1 LEAKGMNLTIQD
13 FNEQCHQSSNHAYD
27 LFKKLLAELDEP
39 KTRKSA
45 FHFLC
50 SLKQYNQI
58 NKPKDINFQFLQ
70 QNILDKNDETVCLN
84 LLQFP
89 STFLPEAWSF
99 TFYEGLVRYPHSEYS
114 NKNIIELGCGIGW
127 ISIALAIRYSPQ
139 KMTGLDINPKAITCA
154 RLNLYL
160 NALNED
166 GSEKLLNNA
175 DSLLKVVTFHES
187 NLFSHFTEE
196 NIDSETKN
204 FDKIIGCI
212 PQVLNP
218 EPEVMESLIAESA
231 SDEYLHSLSN
241 YFAKQGFIEDQF
253 GLGLIASAVEQSIPL
268 LRSDGKLILN
278 LGGRPGRAVLERL
291 MHRRGFKVRRVWQTQ
306 VEQAADT
313 EISALVDI
321 EKNTGHRFEFY
332 MSNSS
337 DLPIDARAALKYA
350 NAGGKIY
357 HSVDVYEAKLLFPE
371 QVKSIYHSID
381 QLTSTVEN
389 DKINQQFSQG
399 LRSAVDLTFDNYSD
413 AEERYSFLAF
423 LAKQLH
429 KINHFP
435 YQDTAGLTY
444 FRQQL
449 AEYFRY
455 YLRVDVTAEQMVITP
470 GRRQL
475 IASLL
480 SNYRPKL
487 TLVSR
492 SLAHLVEASF
502 DTSKTEVIQTP
513 SRIEYL
519 IELIVKLKPQI
530 VIAQLEHYESQS
542 SKLFEQLVESAIK
555 HNVLLVVDLT
565 ENIDLSSE
573 PDIHGVYRYLSDNAL
588 SDNLVLMAG
597 LINNCVYQNY
607 SLNIT
612 LTSNSQVSKYLVDAA
627 ELTYSRT
634 PVLKQLYYAHL
645 LESLL
650 YFQRTRPTEVKNNVA
665 KNKDNEFLLPLHKIS
680 KSAFSHPAIEGNRLL
695 FNENTIRLDFGENEL
710 ATPLIFKEALL
721 ESYLVRKWGYDE
733 ANPEELLIELL
744 RQRFNLPQEIYSKII
759 FGNGVAPIYS
769 GLLNLCV
776 REAKSLVI
784 PSGSYGYF
792 KAAAE
797 YKDIDVCVLKTD
809 EVNTF
814 KITPEELEACL
825 SVRKGC
831 WLFLNAPIVNPT
843 GAIYSK
849 SELSNLLSIT
859 EKYDVTVIMDCIFM
873 GLEFDESLN
882 WDLSDYLSKKISKLI
897 IIGGISKEYA
907 AGGLRFGYAWSKSKN
922 MLNSLENEL
931 SHSPHFTLGYA
942 VRKLIDAQLNKNMSL
957 SIHLRK
963 QRSELSRRAIALE
976 EILTKNGWKVIKP
989 HGGLFLVAKP
999 QRFIEDNQLLDEV
1012 GGDQITEKL
1021 FKDKNLVI
1029 NNSTWTGL
1037 PGYCRFVLSCSDEE
1051 FNQAL
1056 ERLTEF
1062 DLLS

>member
-1 LEAKGMNLTIQD
+1 MNITIEK
-13 FNEQCHQSSNHAYD
+13 FIEQCQQSSNSAYE
-27 LFKKLLAELDEP
+27 LFKLLLVKLDMP
-39 KTRKSA
+39 STRQSA
-45 FHFLC
+45 FKFLC
-50 SLKQYNQI
+50 ELKESMQV
-58 NKPKDINFQFLQ
+58 NKPTKVNFQFLQ
-70 QNILDKNDETVCLN
+70 QNILDQNDETVHLD

-99 TFYEGLVRYPHSEYS
+99 TFYEGLVRYPFAEYN
-114 NKNIIELGCGIGW
+114 NKKIIELGCGIGW
-127 ISIALAIRYSPQ
+127 ISVALAIRYSPESIC
-139 KMTGLDINPKAITCA
+139 GLDINPKAITCA

-160 NALNED
+160 NALNQD
-166 GSEKLLNNA
+166 GTEKLLSNGQ
-175 DSLLKVVTFHES
+175 SLLEVCSFHES
-187 NLFSHFTEE
+187 NLFSHFEDKSTPIEQ
-196 NIDSETKN
+196 IAA
-204 FDKIIGCI
+204 DKIIGCI

-268 LRSDGKLILN
+268 LRSNGKLILN

-291 MHRRGFKVRRVWQTQ
+291 MQRRGFKVRRVWQTQ

-313 EISALVDI
+313 EIDALVDI

-332 MSNSS
+332 MSSNS
-337 DLPIDARAALKYA
+337 DIPIDARAALKYA

-357 HSVDVYEAKLLFPE
+357 HSVDVYEAKMLFPE

-381 QLTSTVEN
+381 QLTMTDNNHTNMQV
-389 DKINQQFSQG
+389 SQG
-399 LRSAVDLTFDNYSD
+399 LRSAVDLTYDNFED

-455 YLRVDVTAEQMVITP
+455 YLRVDVTKEQMIITP

-487 TLVSR
+487 ALVSK
-492 SLAHLVEASF
+492 SLSHLVESDF
-502 DTSKTEVIQTP
+502 DTENTEVIQTP
-513 SRIEYL
+513 SRVEYL
-519 IELIVKLKPQI
+519 VELIIKLKPQL
-530 VIAQLEHYESQS
+530 VIAQLEHYEIQS
-542 SKLFEQLVESAIK
+542 SQLFEQLVDCAIEN
-555 HNVLLVVDLT
+555 NVLLVVDLT
-565 ENIDLSSE
+565 EHIDLSSE
-573 PDIHGVYRYLSDNAL
+573 PDIHGIYRYLSDNAL

-612 LTSNSQVSKYLVDAA
+612 LTSNAEVSKYLVDAA

-650 YFQRTRPTEVKNNVA
+650 YFQRTRPTEVIEDKSNRKLA
-665 KNKDNEFLLPLHKIS
+665 DFCFPLHQRS
-680 KSAFSHPAIEGNRLL
+680 KLAFSHPAIEGNHLS

-710 ATPLIFKEALL
+710 ATPLILKESLL
-721 ESYLVRKWGYDE
+721 ESYLVRKWGCDE
-733 ANPEELLIELL
+733 ANAEEPLLELLN
-744 RQRFNLPQEIYSKII
+744 QRFNLPQGIYSKMV

-769 GLLNLCV
+769 GLLKLCV
-776 REAKSLVI
+776 RDKKTLVI

-797 YKDIDVCVLKTD
+797 YKGLDVCVLETQ
-809 EVNTF
+809 EENIF
-814 KITPEELEACL
+814 KITTEELEACL
-825 SVRKGC
+825 SQRQGS

-849 SELSNLLSIT
+849 SELSELLSVA
-859 EKYDVTVIMDCIFM
+859 EKYQVTVIMDCIFM
-873 GLEFDESLN
+873 GLEFDESLT
-882 WDLSDYLSKKISKLI
+882 WDLSKHLNSEYSKLV
-897 IIGGISKEYA
+897 IIGGISKEYS
-907 AGGLRFGYAWSKSKN
+907 AGGLRFGYAWSISKKLIN
-922 MLNSLENEL
+922 NLEHEL

-942 VRKLIDAQLNKNMSL
+942 VRKLVEAQLNNNLSL
-957 SIHLRK
+957 CTHLK
-963 QRSELSRRAIALE
+963 VQRSVLSNRAS
-976 EILTKNGWKVIKP
+976 ILHAVLKKRGWQVIEP
-989 HGGLFLVAKP
+989 SGGLFLVAKP
-999 QRFIEDNQLLDEV
+999 LAFIKENKLSNTE
-1012 GGDQITEKL
+1012 GGDLITEKL
-1021 FKDKNLVI
+1021 FKEKNLVI

-1037 PGYCRFVLSCSDEE
+1037 PGYCRFVLSCSEDS
-1051 FNQAL
+1051 FNQAID
-1056 ERLTEF
+1056 RLKDF
-1062 DLLS
+1062 